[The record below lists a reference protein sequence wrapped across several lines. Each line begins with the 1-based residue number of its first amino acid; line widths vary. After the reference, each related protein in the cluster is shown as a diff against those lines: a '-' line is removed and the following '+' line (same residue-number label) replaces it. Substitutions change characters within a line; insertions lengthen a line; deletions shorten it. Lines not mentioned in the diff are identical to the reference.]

1 LEIEAS
7 IDFGPP
13 VLDAA
18 GNLRETISGLATQNW
33 KFDCRRQLLT
43 SALPQRGVEY
53 SMFDVGLSRS
63 FPTCLASIEAGQWLT
78 LEFPALRG
86 DNSPRRCLLQ
96 NHSDVGMPAIGET
109 MSTDQVHLERRASQ
123 RFDFQLP
130 VAVRLAGTDREGCG
144 FTQDLSGRG
153 AFFYTDFQVG
163 EGDTVELTF
172 VMPAEITL
180 TENMRVRCRG
190 RVTRVLPVERK
201 FGVAVHLEGYEYLS
215 AAETVAQA
223 AASFPR
229 VSGGHDAS
237 QNRKDPAVSSP
248 PALAVEG

>member
-1 LEIEAS
+1 
-7 IDFGPP
+7 
-13 VLDAA
+13 
-18 GNLRETISGLATQNW
+18 
-33 KFDCRRQLLT
+33 
-43 SALPQRGVEY
+43 
-53 SMFDVGLSRS
+53 
-63 FPTCLASIEAGQWLT
+63 
-78 LEFPALRG
+78 
-86 DNSPRRCLLQ
+86 
-96 NHSDVGMPAIGET
+96 

-123 RFDFQLP
+123 RFDFQIP

-153 AFFYTDFQVG
+153 AFFYTDFQVA
-163 EGDTVELTF
+163 EGDAVELTF

-215 AAETVAQA
+215 ATETVAQA

-229 VSGGHDAS
+229 VSGGHNAS
-237 QNRKDPAVSSP
+237 QNRKEPAVSGP
-248 PALAVEG
+248 PAVAVEG